1 MVEKKRKDEADR
13 VKALPIKAREEVVR
27 FNSKLS
33 GKSHPLFLFLL
44 TLLTRISFN
53 SSSGRQLFEKD
64 SALLNSDAAFEE
76 EGAIAVD
83 ISQYERPEG
92 LEEEEVEARRDLGEI
107 SDDD

>member
-13 VKALPIKAREEVVR
+13 VKALTIKAREEVVR

-33 GKSHPLFLFLL
+33 GKFHPPLFTLPSQL
-44 TLLTRISFN
+44 TVIST
-53 SSSGRQLFEKD
+53 SSPGRQLFEKD